1 MRNAK
6 IAVLVV
12 GLAASFIGCATNEA
26 DPAED
31 SVSSAV
37 SEEAPNYVL
46 ACGGLALRFFDD
58 PNATV
63 KDTYPYGSL
72 MQVGQVDWNTRMA
85 NIRSPKTGWMRI
97 DGANGPLLSANLT
110 SCH

>member
-1 MRNAK
+1 MRHTK
-6 IAVLVV
+6 IAVLVI
-12 GLAASFIGCATNEA
+12 GLAASLVGCAANEA

-31 SVSSAV
+31 TASSAV
-37 SEEAPNYVL
+37 SEETPNFVL

-63 KDTYPYGSL
+63 KDTYPYGSV
-72 MQVGQVDWNTRMA
+72 MQVGQVHWSTGMA
-85 NIRSPKTGWMRI
+85 NILSPKTGWMRI
-97 DGANGPLLSANLT
+97 DGANGPLLSAKLT